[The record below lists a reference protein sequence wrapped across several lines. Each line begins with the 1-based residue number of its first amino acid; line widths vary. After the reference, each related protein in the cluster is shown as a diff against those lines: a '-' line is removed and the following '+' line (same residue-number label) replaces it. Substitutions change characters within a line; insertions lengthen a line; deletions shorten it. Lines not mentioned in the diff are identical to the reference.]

1 MPFVELFAPKGAL
14 DGKDDVSKR
23 LVTEVMKAEGAP
35 DNEAA
40 RSISW
45 LVVNE
50 PDAWFAGGE
59 ALPDGDPPR
68 YVVRVSVLAGAMD
81 DAKRTDIVER
91 VTRVL
96 AEADDDPERLYR
108 ESVAWVQIIEV
119 REGNW
124 GSAGRVVR
132 FEDFAKFVGFD
143 PAAAPA

>member
-14 DGKDDVSKR
+14 DGKDDVTKR

-50 PDAWFAGGE
+50 PDAWFVGGE
-59 ALPDGDPPR
+59 PLPDGDPPR
-68 YVVRVSVLAGAMD
+68 YVVRVSVPADAMD

-96 AEADDDPERLYR
+96 AEADDDPERIYR
-108 ESVAWVQIIEV
+108 ESVAWVQIIEI

-132 FEDFAKFVGFD
+132 FEDVVKFVGFD
-143 PAAAPA
+143 PASTPA